1 MYGFDLAQSDEF
13 FFWIFNGT
21 DAAAQGIV
29 PAPSVSSAYF
39 TIKKADFTTTT
50 TSRPATTASKTVS
63 TTTTRTSN
71 GGGTGTPSTTGDA
84 SVAAAGGGDG
94 SGVNVV
100 AVGVGVG
107 VGVLVLVGLVALG
120 VWWWLWKKT
129 AVLDGLKK
137 KNASAREGPA
147 EMDSSPPAP
156 ETNKTFM
163 YPSGYE
169 LRLNHAAELS
179 VGPAAVEMGGT
190 NTGGPGTMAELPSD
204 EFVAT
209 RTGASNRVI

>member
-39 TIKKADFTTTT
+39 TIKKADLSTTT
-50 TSRPATTASKTVS
+50 TSKAATTASKTAS
-63 TTTTRTSN
+63 TTATRASTS
-71 GGGTGTPSTTGDA
+71 GGAGTPTGDA
-84 SVAAAGGGDG
+84 SIAATGGDG
-94 SGVNVV
+94 GGVNVV

-137 KNASAREGPA
+137 KTASAREGPA
-147 EMDSSPPAP
+147 EMDSGPPAQD
-156 ETNKTFM
+156 TNKTFM

-190 NTGGPGTMAELPSD
+190 NTGGPGTMAELPSN

>member
-1 MYGFDLAQSDEF
+1 M
-13 FFWIFNGT
+13 
-21 DAAAQGIV
+21 

-39 TIKKADFTTTT
+39 TIKKADLTTTT
-50 TSRPATTASKTVS
+50 TSKAATTGSKTASTPATTASKG
-63 TTTTRTSN
+63 N
-71 GGGTGTPSTTGDA
+71 GETGTPSTTGGA
-84 SVAAAGGGDG
+84 SVAASGGGDG
-94 SGVNVV
+94 GGVNVV

-107 VGVLVLVGLVALG
+107 IGVLVLVGLVVLG
-120 VWWWLWKKT
+120 VWWWLWKNT

-137 KNASAREGPA
+137 KTASVREGPA
-147 EMDSSPPAP
+147 EMDSGPAAP
-156 ETNKTFM
+156 DTNKTFM

-169 LRLNHAAELS
+169 LRMNHAAELS

>member
-1 MYGFDLAQSDEF
+1 M
-13 FFWIFNGT
+13 
-21 DAAAQGIV
+21 

-39 TIKKADFTTTT
+39 TIKKADLTTTT
-50 TSRPATTASKTVS
+50 TSKAATTASKTASTPATTASKG
-63 TTTTRTSN
+63 N
-71 GGGTGTPSTTGDA
+71 GETGTPSTTGGA
-84 SVAAAGGGDG
+84 SVAASGG
-94 SGVNVV
+94 GVNVV

-107 VGVLVLVGLVALG
+107 IGVLVLVGLVALG

-137 KNASAREGPA
+137 KTASVREGPA
-147 EMDSSPPAP
+147 EMDSGPAAP
-156 ETNKTFM
+156 NTNKTFM

-169 LRLNHAAELS
+169 LRMNHAAELS